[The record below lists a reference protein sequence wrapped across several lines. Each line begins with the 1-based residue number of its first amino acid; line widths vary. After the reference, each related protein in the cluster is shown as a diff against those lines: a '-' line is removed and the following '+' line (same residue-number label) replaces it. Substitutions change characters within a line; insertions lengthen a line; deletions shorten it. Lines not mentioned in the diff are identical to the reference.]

1 MKNPGWKELALGG
14 IIPEGGTA
22 KEFET
27 GDWRSRRPVWDAN
40 KCIHCLIC
48 WVYCPDGAVMVKE
61 SKFSGFDLQH
71 CKGCGI
77 CARECPPR
85 AKAITMM
92 AEQEIRE

>member
-1 MKNPGWKELALGG
+1 MKTGGWKELAIGG

-22 KEFET
+22 EKFET

-48 WVYCPDGAVMVKE
+48 WVYCPDGAIIVRE
-61 SKFSGFDLQH
+61 GKFSEFDFRH

-77 CARECPPR
+77 CAQECPPR
-85 AKAITMM
+85 ASAITMVD
-92 AEQEIRE
+92 EYKVRE